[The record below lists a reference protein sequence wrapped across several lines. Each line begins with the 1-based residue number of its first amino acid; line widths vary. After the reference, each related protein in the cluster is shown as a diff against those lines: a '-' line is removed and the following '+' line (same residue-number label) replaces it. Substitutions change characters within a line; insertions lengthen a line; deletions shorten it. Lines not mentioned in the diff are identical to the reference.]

1 MSVYSS
7 TVSALTEMSVKGIA
21 TIDDCILDNA
31 TNPVAK
37 SIYENLMNFAKGTGV
52 WIVLAMIALG
62 TIIFLATGRE
72 VRLKNALIGVGL
84 LVFLGAIVSI
94 VSSAIGGNNC

>member
-62 TIIFLATGRE
+62 TIIFLATESTSLPFTPGRIIFNASACA
-72 VRLKNALIGVGL
+72 LKTIL
-84 LVFLGAIVSI
+84 
-94 VSSAIGGNNC
+94 